1 MLLRGIIPSEGMET
15 IRKRRGPV
23 HPRDLA
29 NGPGKLC
36 QALGITRA
44 LDGLAMA
51 SAPVRILPTSEL
63 AGLKVLTTPRIGISK
78 AIDWP
83 LRFVGEWHTR

>member
-1 MLLRGIIPSEGMET
+1 
-15 IRKRRGPV
+15 
-23 HPRDLA
+23 
-29 NGPGKLC
+29 
-36 QALGITRA
+36 
-44 LDGLAMA
+44 MA